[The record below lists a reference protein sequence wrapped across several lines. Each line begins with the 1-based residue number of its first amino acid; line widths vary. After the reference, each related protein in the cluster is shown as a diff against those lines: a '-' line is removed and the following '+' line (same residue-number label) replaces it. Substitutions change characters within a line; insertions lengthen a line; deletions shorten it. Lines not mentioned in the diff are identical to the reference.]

1 MLGYDSICIHGRTFK
16 LISCN
21 EVVRFWYWVILAIKL
36 RALVKHKTK
45 NLKLLIS
52 STALH
57 VANRFFYIS
66 LLYGRVQLLYFHL
79 LEKVLPWMKRLS
91 SSCLE
96 ERLHKS
102 VRVEC
107 THLSGLLFAYGPAQ
121 LSWPPFPF
129 LSDFSVYSSR
139 SCVIFRHDHLLFSVC
154 VPIEVSRLSA
164 LIQKSVEDRI
174 SFHTLE
180 ARKQTSAPPWC
191 RFTVRYSHAQTIRG
205 DALILSFL
213 WSIFMWPRC

>member
-1 MLGYDSICIHGRTFK
+1 MLSHTKVLGQYWEHMLGYDSICINGRKFK

-21 EVVRFWYWVILAIKL
+21 EVVRFWYWGILTIKL
-36 RALVKHKTK
+36 KALVKHTTK
-45 NLKLLIS
+45 NLKLIIS

-57 VANRFFYIS
+57 IANRFFYIS
-66 LLYGRVQLLYFHL
+66 FPYGRVQLLYFHL

-139 SCVIFRHDHLLFSVC
+139 SCVIFRHDHLLS
-154 VPIEVSRLSA
+154 LSA
-164 LIQKSVEDRI
+164 FPSKCPVYLRSFRSLWRI
-174 SFHTLE
+174 GSH
-180 ARKQTSAPPWC
+180 
-191 RFTVRYSHAQTIRG
+191 FTHWKRG
-205 DALILSFL
+205 SKHLHLRGVDLQSDTVTHKLSEVML
-213 WSIFMWPRC
+213 